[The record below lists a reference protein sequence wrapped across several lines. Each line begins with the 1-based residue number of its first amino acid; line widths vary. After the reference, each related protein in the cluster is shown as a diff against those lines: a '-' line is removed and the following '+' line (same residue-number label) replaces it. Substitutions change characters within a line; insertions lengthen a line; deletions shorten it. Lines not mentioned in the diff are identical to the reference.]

1 MVEIRGGGAHHTSPS
16 LLRYPSSTMRSS
28 ALGSVMDGV
37 LAMRSHI
44 YIYIL
49 PKQGEEVLG
58 GRVHAEGVRDNES
71 WLLAIQLVPDA
82 EKCLGGKGIDPTS
95 MTH

>member
-1 MVEIRGGGAHHTSPS
+1 
-16 LLRYPSSTMRSS
+16 
-28 ALGSVMDGV
+28 MDGV
-37 LAMRSHI
+37 LAMRSH
-44 YIYIL
+44 IYIL

-71 WLLAIQLVPDA
+71 RLLAIQLVPDA